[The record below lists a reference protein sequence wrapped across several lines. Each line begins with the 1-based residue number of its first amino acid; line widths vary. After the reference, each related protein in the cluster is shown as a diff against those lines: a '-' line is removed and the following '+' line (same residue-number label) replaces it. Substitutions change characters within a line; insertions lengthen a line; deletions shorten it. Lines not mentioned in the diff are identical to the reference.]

1 MAQFRHFR
9 MLLTNQNGIHEEM
22 KSLLI
27 SGNACYH
34 LVQMPCHLLSKN
46 MKIKVHRIAFTS
58 PVKDVKIKITELQFC
73 PLCYMGVKLGLS
85 Y

>member
-1 MAQFRHFR
+1 M
-9 MLLTNQNGIHEEM
+9 LTNQNCIHEEM

-34 LVQMPCHLLSKN
+34 LVQMSCHLLCKN
-46 MKIKVHRIAFTS
+46 MKIKVHRLIFTS
-58 PVKDVKIKITELQFC
+58 PVRDVKIKITELQFC
-73 PLCYMGVKLGLS
+73 LLSYMGFKLGLS